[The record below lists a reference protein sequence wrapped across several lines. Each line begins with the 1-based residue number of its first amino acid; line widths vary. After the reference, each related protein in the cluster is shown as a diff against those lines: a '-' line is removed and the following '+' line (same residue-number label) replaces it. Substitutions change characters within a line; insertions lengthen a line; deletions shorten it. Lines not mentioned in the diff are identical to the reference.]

1 MATPNDVPG
10 LHKMNPVNAY
20 LRGKDDA
27 KKEARQL
34 ARQEVLDILEKKYMD
49 PKVQRDSPTAKA
61 ILTIAGDLAKEYRE
75 RGV

>member
-20 LRGKDDA
+20 LRGKADA
-27 KKEARQL
+27 EKQAKADARK
-34 ARQEVLDILEKKYMD
+34 EVLDMLEKMYMSPD
-49 PKVQRDSPTAKA
+49 VERDSPTAKA
-61 ILTIAGDLAKEYRE
+61 ILTVAKDIAQEYRE